1 MKLNQIIRN
10 ILLAVLT
17 AGLIPLSAQELNC
30 SVDIEYSKTQS
41 TDPKVFETL
50 RSSIRE
56 FMNTTKWTDD
66 TYEEF
71 EKIDCSILI
80 NIDEEFSASD
90 FGGQFII
97 NSVRPVFNSSY
108 NTVVFSFKDNDF
120 RIEYNEYDNLNY
132 SDNDFFSNLTSFLAY
147 YAYMVI
153 GFDYDS
159 FSPEGGTKYFLK
171 AQDVITSI
179 PANERARYPGWD
191 PFDGNRNRA
200 ILMGHLTNPRY
211 AKFREAVFKWHYE
224 GLDKM
229 YEHPEDG
236 RSKISDAIDLV
247 EAVYDDNPNSPLVE
261 VFFLS
266 KSEEIISVYSAAT
279 TSEKEDIIEQVSNMD
294 PVNSNKYR
302 EIR

>member
-1 MKLNQIIRN
+1 MIRHILIVAII
-10 ILLAVLT
+10 LFS
-17 AGLIPLSAQELNC
+17 LSAVCGQELNC
-30 SVDIEYSKTQS
+30 TVDIEYSKTQS

-50 RSSIRE
+50 KGSILE
-56 FMNTTKWTDD
+56 FMNSRKWTDD

-80 NIDEEFSASD
+80 NIDEEYSANE
-90 FGGQFII
+90 FGGQIII

-108 NTVVFSFKDNDF
+108 KSVVFSYKDDDF
-120 RIEYNEYDNLNY
+120 RFEYNEYDNLEFSENNY
-132 SDNDFFSNLTSFLAY
+132 FSNLTSMLGF

-159 FSPEGGTKYFLK
+159 FSPEGGTPYYLK

-179 PANERARYPGWD
+179 PAGQRARYPGWD

-211 AKFREAVFKWHYE
+211 SKFREAIYQWHFE

-229 YEHPEDG
+229 YDDAEKG
-236 RSKISDAIDLV
+236 RKTISGSLDLV
-247 EAVYDDNPNSPLVE
+247 KEVYDDNPNTPLIKIL
-261 VFFLS
+261 FLA
-266 KSEEIISVYSAAT
+266 KSEEIVSIYSAAGN
-279 TSEKEDIIEQVSNMD
+279 SEKNDIIELVSNMD
-294 PVNSNKYR
+294 PVNTNKYM